1 VLVLLLD
8 GSEIAVSLDMY
19 AKLYAYCVFR
29 PRTSDLVPSLRS
41 RGVQFAKELGLHV
54 RHTAWV
60 LPGTVAL
67 AMQVLG
73 HEQKSF
79 ESIGGL
85 LGQKSNRHTD
95 RFQRARVPAIA
106 TRISGPQEDPLPELL
121 RPGVRAV
128 RHVKPMRLEIND
140 WVDKAVMLCVGGWR
154 VRGGR
159 SLPAAAR

>member
-1 VLVLLLD
+1 
-8 GSEIAVSLDMY
+8 
-19 AKLYAYCVFR
+19 
-29 PRTSDLVPSLRS
+29 
-41 RGVQFAKELGLHV
+41 
-54 RHTAWV
+54 
-60 LPGTVAL
+60 
-67 AMQVLG
+67 MQVLG

-128 RHVKPMRLEIND
+128 KQIKPMRLEIND
-140 WVDKAVMLCVGGWR
+140 WVDKAVMLCAGGWR